1 MSFFRHERAFPLP
14 VREWHKSCLGRVVDI
29 LGASGASDPGSNP
42 GRDVDFSTINE
53 SNVSCD
59 FEEVQL
65 DNDWIH
71 LFLDCVVF

>member
-1 MSFFRHERAFPLP
+1 
-14 VREWHKSCLGRVVDI
+14 
-29 LGASGASDPGSNP
+29 
-42 GRDVDFSTINE
+42 VDFSTINE